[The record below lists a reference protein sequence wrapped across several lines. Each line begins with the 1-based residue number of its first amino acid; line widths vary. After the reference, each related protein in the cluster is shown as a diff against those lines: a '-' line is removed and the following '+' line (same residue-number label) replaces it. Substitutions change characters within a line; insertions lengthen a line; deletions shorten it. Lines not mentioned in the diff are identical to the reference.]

1 MQEKNIFYKSE
12 LLLGEKYYEKL
23 NRKTV
28 CIFGLGGVGGY
39 VAETLVRSGIQ
50 NFILVDGDTVE
61 ITNLNRQIIATR
73 SNLGRS
79 KCECFKERMLDIN
92 NACTIKLVQ
101 KFLLP
106 ESPELAEIFSSKID
120 YVVDAVDTMA
130 LKVAIAKICQEK
142 NINLIAATGCGNR
155 IKAEYIFADIYKT
168 SHCPVCKILRKLL
181 KEVGVHSLK
190 VLYSPSKA
198 QKISPTASV
207 PWTPAIAGLMLAS
220 ELVLDLLKS
229 ES

>member
-23 NRKTV
+23 ENKIV

-39 VAETLVRSGIQ
+39 VAETLVRSGVQ
-50 NFILVDGDTVE
+50 NFVLVDGDTVE

-92 NACTIKLVQ
+92 DACKIKLVP
-101 KFLLP
+101 KFILP
-106 ESPELAEIFSSKID
+106 ESPELAEIFSSQID
-120 YVVDAVDTMA
+120 YVVDAVDTIA
-130 LKVAIAKICQEK
+130 LKVAIAKTCQEK
-142 NINLIAATGCGNR
+142 NIRLIAATGCGNR
-155 IKAEYIFADIYKT
+155 VKAEYDFADIYKT
-168 SHCPVCKILRKLL
+168 SNCPVCKILRKLL
-181 KEVGVHSLK
+181 KEEGVHSLK
-190 VLYSPSKA
+190 VLYSPNEA
-198 QKISPTASV
+198 QKITPTASV

-220 ELVLDLLKS
+220 AVVLDLLEFKS
-229 ES
+229 